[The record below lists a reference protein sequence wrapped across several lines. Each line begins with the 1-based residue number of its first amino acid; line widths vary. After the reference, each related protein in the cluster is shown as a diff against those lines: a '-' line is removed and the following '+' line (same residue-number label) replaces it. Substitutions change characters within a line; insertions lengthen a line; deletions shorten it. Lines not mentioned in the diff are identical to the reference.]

1 MFGLNRVVCGKK
13 LGSLLGTGFII
24 VMLPAMLLQGV
35 GEFLIYGMGYWP
47 RRLFNRKA
55 QLTDDIN
62 AWLGILYWF
71 LLVAAA
77 FAYYSGVHS

>member
-1 MFGLNRVVCGKK
+1 MWKK
-13 LGSLLGTGFII
+13 LGNWLGTALII

-55 QLTDDIN
+55 KLTDDIN

-71 LLVAAA
+71 LLVAVTV
-77 FAYYSGVHS
+77 AYFSGGHA

>member
-1 MFGLNRVVCGKK
+1 MWKK
-13 LGSLLGTGFII
+13 LGNWLGTALII

-55 QLTDDIN
+55 KLTDDIN

-77 FAYYSGVHS
+77 FAYYSGRHSQ

>member
-1 MFGLNRVVCGKK
+1 MWKK
-13 LGSLLGTGFII
+13 LGNWLGTALII

-55 QLTDDIN
+55 KLTDDIN
-62 AWLGILYWF
+62 AWLGILYWC

-77 FAYYSGVHS
+77 FAYYSGRHSQ

>member
-1 MFGLNRVVCGKK
+1 MFGLNRIVCGKK
-13 LGSLLGTGFII
+13 LGNWLGTALII

-77 FAYYSGVHS
+77 FAYYSGGHS